1 MKRLEESVRF
11 CGDSLPFEAS
21 AKLGPRRRADGWR
34 EGICGGTAFSGHRR
48 ASHRLAVPAAPGTPT
63 ACPSKLQRSRVLV
76 GRPMARE
83 REFAKG
89 IRKGDSQRGF
99 AKGIRKGDSQRGF
112 AKALLSLSIAI
123 RVAVPRSKRPQY
135 PISNPLRNGIIS
147 DWKIARPSDIL
158 QLCFRGV
165 AAKTESH
172 RKIAEQMSFAR
183 ARASSPAMSRAE
195 FLAQTPKELRVSR
208 PGGLKSRKSSER

>member
-48 ASHRLAVPAAPGTPT
+48 ASHRLAVPTAPGTPI

-76 GRPMARE
+76 GKPVARE
-83 REFAKG
+83 R
-89 IRKGDSQRGF
+89 GF
-99 AKGIRKGDSQRGF
+99 AEG
-112 AKALLSLSIAI
+112 LLSPSIAI
-123 RVAVPRSKRPQY
+123 RVTVPRSKRPQY

>member
-1 MKRLEESVRF
+1 MGGERGFAEGLLFLAIVVRVT
-11 CGDSLPFEAS
+11 GSRSQLP
-21 AKLGPRRRADGWR
+21 
-34 EGICGGTAFSGHRR
+34 
-48 ASHRLAVPAAPGTPT
+48 
-63 ACPSKLQRSRVLV
+63 
-76 GRPMARE
+76 RE
-83 REFAKG
+83 RRQPALRSFSEVGSSSAGQWPAKG
-89 IRKGDSQRGF
+89 NSQRGF

>member
-48 ASHRLAVPAAPGTPT
+48 ASHRLAVPTAPGTPI
-63 ACPSKLQRSRVLV
+63 ACPSKLQRSRVLGGKPV
-76 GRPMARE
+76 ARE

-89 IRKGDSQRGF
+89 IRKGDSQRHCF
-99 AKGIRKGDSQRGF
+99 LSPLPFESQ
-112 AKALLSLSIAI
+112 S
-123 RVAVPRSKRPQY
+123 RVPSAPNIPS
-135 PISNPLRNGIIS
+135 PIPLRNGIIS

-208 PGGLKSRKSSER
+208 PGGLKSRKSSDR